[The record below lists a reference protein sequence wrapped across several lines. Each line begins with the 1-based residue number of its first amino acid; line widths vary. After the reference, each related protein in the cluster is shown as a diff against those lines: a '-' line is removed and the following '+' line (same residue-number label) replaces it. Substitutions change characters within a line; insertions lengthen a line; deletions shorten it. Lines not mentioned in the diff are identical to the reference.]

1 MRTGAQVNFNGI
13 RAGEVVALTL
23 DPADP
28 RQALVT
34 ISVAA
39 GTPLRADTKV
49 SLEFQGLTGI
59 ATLALKGGDPA
70 APAIERKENELPTL
84 IAAPTASQDV
94 MQAAR
99 DTLSRIDGLVAENQV
114 AIKAAIKNIET
125 FTETL
130 AKNSPRIDRI
140 VAGVDNLIGG
150 PEGKGDVPDAVRAIK
165 NTAENLDKKID
176 GLVVDGRR
184 TLDRDRARGAQS
196 RREPV
201 APDLRRRQAG
211 QSAARAGAAAPSG
224 RAAIS
229 LQPIAV
235 GIDHKG
241 GVVIRAV
248 IRAQTR
254 LAVVASAGAQRR
266 RVKGIDA
273 RARRRIQA
281 KMQTGFRIRR
291 HRALRAAD
299 PEGRAALAVAEPA
312 VAFAQAF
319 IAKRARAR
327 RHRSAWS
334 RRCRARRWTHD

>member
-1 MRTGAQVNFNGI
+1 METRANYVLIGAFTLAVIVGAFGFVYWFHHVGGVTVRNYYRVVFQGPIGGLRTGAQVNFNGI

-84 IAAPTASQDV
+84 IATPTASQDV

-130 AKNSPRIDRI
+130 AKNSPKVDRI
-140 VAGVDNLIGG
+140 IAGVDNLIGG

-184 TLDRDRARGAQS
+184 TLT
-196 RREPV
+196 
-201 APDLRRRQAG
+201 
-211 QSAARAGAAAPSG
+211 
-224 RAAIS
+224 
-229 LQPIAV
+229 
-235 GIDHKG
+235 
-241 GVVIRAV
+241 VIERAV
-248 IRAQTR
+248 RNLDENPSRLIFGGGKPGNPPPAQ
-254 LAVVASAGAQRR
+254 QQPRR
-266 RVKGIDA
+266 P
-273 RARRRIQA
+273 
-281 KMQTGFRIRR
+281 QTT
-291 HRALRAAD
+291 
-299 PEGRAALAVAEPA
+299 P
-312 VAFAQAF
+312 
-319 IAKRARAR
+319 
-327 RHRSAWS
+327 
-334 RRCRARRWTHD
+334 